1 MVSICAID
9 PVVTVIWCSGMA
21 GISAW
26 LTGGFICIWNLAV
39 YESLS
44 IDLPLHW
51 YFLIYCYMLTV
62 SNGLSLTTLNSEEF
76 TLPSGSFE
84 WVGGVWGSICL
95 WYLAVYEC
103 LYIAVDLPLH
113 WYFLI
118 YSYMLTVLNRI
129 SLTTLNSEEAVLTG
143 GFICQ
148 QLGHPPPPTLPLPSP
163 LLDGTLLS
171 ILFFSSMI

>member
-1 MVSICAID
+1 M
-9 PVVTVIWCSGMA
+9 
-21 GISAW
+21 
-26 LTGGFICIWNLAV
+26 

-51 YFLIYCYMLTV
+51 YFLIYSYMLTV

-76 TLPSGSFE
+76 TLPSSSFE
-84 WVGGVWGSICL
+84 WVGGSICS

-118 YSYMLTVLNRI
+118 YSYMLTVSNRI

-143 GFICQ
+143 GVH
-148 QLGHPPPPTLPLPSP
+148 LPAVGPSPSASSWALPLPSP
-163 LLDGTLLS
+163 SLDRTLLS
-171 ILFFSSMI
+171 ILFFSSMIININL